1 MGRGVMEEKTIIEN
15 DNVRIEVAREIMNAM
30 IGHYGQNG
38 YDINNKALMQ
48 LFIDEQL
55 MIKFDFKVI
64 DKIINEYGPMIK
76 YDNYTL

>member
-1 MGRGVMEEKTIIEN
+1 MEEKTIIEN

-30 IGHYGQNG
+30 IGHYGKNG

-48 LFIDEQL
+48 LFIDEQS

>member
-1 MGRGVMEEKTIIEN
+1 
-15 DNVRIEVAREIMNAM
+15 M

-48 LFIDEQL
+48 LFIDEQS

>member
-1 MGRGVMEEKTIIEN
+1 MEEKTIIEN

-48 LFIDEQL
+48 LFIDEQS